1 MSQQLYNFESPTLAS
16 EPSDTTIMILRER
29 PSHHLLLVAS
39 GMLAIAGTSSAEPS
53 RLWEKPYVH
62 EFESTASSL
71 GYQPLK
77 TWNSDK
83 NVSGESTGHAIS
95 EIRRISGL
103 TWEQLGQLFGVSRR
117 SVHFWAS
124 GKPLSSANEAR
135 LMQVLDIV
143 REANRGYARNTRAA
157 LFQATDS
164 IMPFDLLVSE
174 RFEEAREL
182 LGKQASHEIAHVDLP
197 LTDEAADAAAEGA
210 DAAESEVVIDPYIV
224 DFVCLEARLIV
235 EADDGQHLELMW
247 KMT

>member
-29 PSHHLLLVAS
+29 PSHHLLLVVS

-77 TWNSDK
+77 TWNGDK

-95 EIRRISGL
+95 EIRHISGL

-124 GKPLSSANEAR
+124 GKPLNSANEAR

-164 IMPFDLLVSE
+164 IIPFDLLVSE

-182 LGKQASHEIAHVDLP
+182 LGKQASHEIAHRTKLSAATLAARQPLP
-197 LTDEAADAAAEGA
+197 PDELVGA
-210 DAAESEVVIDPYIV
+210 LQNRVHREQGKSRS
-224 DFVCLEARLIV
+224 ARTV
-235 EADDGQHLELMW
+235 RNKRSDRS
-247 KMT
+247 